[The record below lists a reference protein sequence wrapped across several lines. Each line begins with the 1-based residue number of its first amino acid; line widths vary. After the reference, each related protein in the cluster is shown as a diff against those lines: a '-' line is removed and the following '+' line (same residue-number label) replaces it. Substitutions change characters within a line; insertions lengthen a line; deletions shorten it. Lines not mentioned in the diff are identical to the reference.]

1 MTNKELKE
9 AWEKAL
15 EEENKEEMVK
25 KIINLTPDIINNMID
40 IYLDEKNEVKNND
53 N

>member
-9 AWEKAL
+9 AWQKAL
-15 EEENKEEMVK
+15 AEEKKEEMVR

-40 IYLDEKNEVKNND
+40 IFLDEKNEVKNND